1 MLTDAINSVSL
12 LRSTSKVFKLTINQ
26 NKFKMNKSTLKHIAL
41 ALVVLLGFDANAQT
55 LKVPAPSPLQT
66 VKQAFALSEITIEYS
81 RPSAKG
87 RTVYGD
93 LVPFGKVWRTGANA
107 ATKITF
113 GENVKVEGK
122 DIPAGTYALYTIP
135 GKDTW
140 EIMIYKDL
148 KLGGDVA
155 NYKNEDELTRFKV
168 KTANLND
175 KVETFT
181 INVANITSKSASIEL
196 NWENTRVSFGVE
208 ADIDAAIMKNIDT
221 ALEKDNRP
229 YHQSASYYFDNNK
242 DLNKALAWSTKA
254 VENNPKAYWMLLLK
268 AKIQLK
274 LNDKKGAT
282 ASAQKVVELA
292 KEAQNDDYVKMA
304 EKLISEAK

>member
-1 MLTDAINSVSL
+1 MLKYVAIATLFFSA
-12 LRSTSKVFKLTINQ
+12 FTIQ
-26 NKFKMNKSTLKHIAL
+26 
-41 ALVVLLGFDANAQT
+41 AQT
-55 LKVPAPSPLQT
+55 LKVPIASPLQT
-66 VKQAFALSEITIEYS
+66 LKQGFALSDITIEYS

-87 RTVYGD
+87 RAVFGD
-93 LVPFGKVWRTGANA
+93 VVPFGKVWRTGANA

-135 GKDTW
+135 GKDSW
-140 EIMIYKDL
+140 EILIYKDL

-155 NYKNEDELTRFKV
+155 NYKKDDELARFSV
-168 KTANLND
+168 KTVALSE

-181 INVANITSKSASIEL
+181 INVSSITSKSANIEL
-196 NWENTRVSFGVE
+196 SWENTKVALGVE
-208 ADIDAAIMKNIDT
+208 ADIDAAIMKNIDS
-221 ALEKDNRP
+221 ALEKDSRP
-229 YHQSASYYFDNNK
+229 YHQAASYYFDNNK

-254 VENNPKAYWMLLLK
+254 VENNPKAFWMLLLK

-274 LNDKKGAT
+274 LNDKKEAI
-282 ASAQKVVELA
+282 ASAQKVIELA